1 MERYSLNLDSL
12 PVDIMSENA
21 RRKYTEVF
29 TKQNNI
35 AENAIQSLDSLND
48 QIVEY
53 IFRPKNGENTVE
65 QDLLPK
71 HQDTLKSSMVLI
83 RRLLHDA
90 QSKFRKMVEDN
101 KKLAIRI
108 DGSINA
114 ANQEVNTLRAELLDT
129 NKKLT
134 EISESSNQQECG
146 TQYDDEYINPRHK
159 VNEDNEMKQLRE
171 ENSRLRTQ
179 IDVLSSQE
187 NGKDLT
193 CDITKYGEIK
203 LELIQT
209 KQDLNRAKEAL
220 QAMKSDRK
228 RLKAEKLELLNQM
241 KQLYTTLEEKETE
254 LRDFIRNYQQK
265 MGENDET
272 IKHLASE
279 REDTEQEKWEIIKQA
294 RDAQERA
301 VILRTQLES
310 KDQHIKKLEME
321 LNEMKEQALKTGY
334 SLQVPSTPPT
344 IRCTTPNSEELP
356 PYETPPLSANLTN
369 NDSSFDAQFST
380 PKDSR
385 ERSNSLTPLIDS
397 QNKSN
402 MSLPASDTS
411 SSETKK
417 KKRISLGSISKVF
430 TRGRARRSIAVPTG
444 TELED
449 APSPSRITLLNPE
462 NYQDKM
468 KLVEQSRGC
477 HMSTWKASQV
487 LAWLEI
493 IINMPM
499 YGKMCAENVKSGKV
513 LLGLSDSELG
523 SALCITNPMHRKKI
537 RLAIEEQRNPE
548 DVKFPKSCVLDH
560 MWIAHRWIPDLG
572 LSQHKSEFENNLVDG
587 RILNLLSKKEME
599 KHLGIHRKFHQA
611 SILHAIELLR
621 RLNYDKEVLIERR
634 SKSEDNESDPLVW
647 TNERVIKWVQS
658 IDLEEYADNLKDS
671 GVHGAI
677 LVLEPQFN
685 ADTLA
690 TALGIPP
697 SKSYI
702 RRHLKTELESL
713 VKPARDNLI
722 VNNSFSTL
730 GRNSTI
736 GRSFRGPNLNT
747 SGTKTRLSF
756 RGSLG
761 RAFGRKVKED
771 LNKLTI
777 DVETPKRKISAPSDF
792 KHNTLQSVFEQEQAV
807 ISNTTIS

>member
-1 MERYSLNLDSL
+1 MNTQLEGGSPERINL
-12 PVDIMSENA
+12 V
-21 RRKYTEVF
+21 K
-29 TKQNNI
+29 
-35 AENAIQSLDSLND
+35 AIQSLDCLND

-53 IFRPKNGENTVE
+53 IFRPRNGEISFDT
-65 QDLLPK
+65 DLSPK

-101 KKLAIRI
+101 KKLAARI

-114 ANQEVNTLRAELLDT
+114 ANQEVNSLRAELLDT

-134 EISESSNQQECG
+134 EISEITESTPQQDCG
-146 TQYDDEYINPRHK
+146 TKCDDEHINPKQR
-159 VNEDNEMKQLRE
+159 VDEDNEMKQLKE
-171 ENSRLRTQ
+171 ENSRLKAQ
-179 IDVLSSQE
+179 NDILSSQE
-187 NGKDLT
+187 NGKDIN
-193 CDITKYGEIK
+193 CDISKYGELK

-209 KQDLNRAKEAL
+209 KQELNRAKEAL

-241 KQLYTTLEEKETE
+241 KQLYTTLEDKETE

-265 MGENDET
+265 MAENDET
-272 IKHLASE
+272 IKQLARE

-310 KDQHIKKLEME
+310 KEQHIKKLEME
-321 LNEMKEQALKTGY
+321 LSVMKEQAVKTGY
-334 SLQVPSTPPT
+334 TLHVPSTPPT
-344 IRCTTPNSEELP
+344 IRCTTPNSEDLP
-356 PYETPPLSANLTN
+356 PYETPPLSANLTH
-369 NDSSFDAQFST
+369 NDSSFDAQFGT
-380 PKDSR
+380 PKELRD
-385 ERSNSLTPLIDS
+385 RSNSLTPLIDS
-397 QNKSN
+397 QNKSSI
-402 MSLPASDTS
+402 SLPISET

-417 KKRISLGSISKVF
+417 KKRISLGSLSKVF
-430 TRGRARRSIAVPTG
+430 TRGRVRRSIAIPVG

-449 APSPSRITLLNPE
+449 SPSPSRITLLNPG
-462 NYQDKM
+462 NYQDKL

-477 HMSTWKASQV
+477 HMSTWKANQV

-493 IINMPM
+493 VINMPM
-499 YGKMCAENVKSGKV
+499 YGKTCSENVKSGKV

-537 RLAIEEQRNPE
+537 RLAVEEQRNPGE
-548 DVKFPKSCVLDH
+548 AKYPKSSRLDH
-560 MWIAHRWIPDLG
+560 TWIAHRWIPDLG
-572 LSQHKSEFENNLVDG
+572 LSQYKCEFENNLVDG
-587 RILNLLSKKEME
+587 RILNILSKKEME
-599 KHLGIHRKFHQA
+599 KHLNIHRKFHHA
-611 SILHAIELLR
+611 SVLHAVELLR
-621 RLNYDKEVLIERR
+621 RLNFDKEVLIERR
-634 SKSEDNESDPLVW
+634 SKSEEGDTDPLVW

-658 IDLEEYADNLKDS
+658 IDLEEYAENLKDS

-713 VKPARDNLI
+713 VKPARDNLTL
-722 VNNSFSTL
+722 NNSFSTL
-730 GRNSTI
+730 GRNSTL
-736 GRSFRGPNLNT
+736 GRSFRGPNLDT
-747 SGTKTRLSF
+747 SGSKTRISF

-792 KHNTLQSVFEQEQAV
+792 KHNTLQSVFEQE
-807 ISNTTIS
+807 ITPKTNSS